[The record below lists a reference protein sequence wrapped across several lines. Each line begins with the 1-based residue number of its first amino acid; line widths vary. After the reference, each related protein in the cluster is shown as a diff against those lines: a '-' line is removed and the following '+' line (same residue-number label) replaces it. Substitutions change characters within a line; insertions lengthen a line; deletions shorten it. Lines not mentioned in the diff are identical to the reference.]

1 MLVGKHLDVS
11 SQKSK
16 RFPAS
21 AARPGVTV
29 LRRLGGRP
37 LSEQAPSDPVPAHF
51 AKFVLNE
58 QNCTPDKEAR
68 APCAQF
74 TSDEAD
80 EGLSVLSHLR
90 ESEQSSIRAAGTRPA
105 TPPTKTAVERA
116 ESMQE

>member
-1 MLVGKHLDVS
+1 M
-11 SQKSK
+11 
-16 RFPAS
+16 
-21 AARPGVTV
+21 T
-29 LRRLGGRP
+29 RLLLPKEEGRGRGR
-37 LSEQAPSDPVPAHF
+37 SEQAPSDPAPALF

-74 TSDEAD
+74 TSEEAD